1 MARLDP
7 LERHVVSELDEDF
20 AFFERT
26 LGFVPNSLL
35 TMARRPALARGLIA
49 LSRGVYDPR
58 GEVDLGLKRLLG
70 HTASMAAGCLY
81 CRAHTGTSAMRHG
94 VSAEKL
100 AALPEYLTSPLY
112 TGAERAAIDFA
123 FAAASQP
130 NDVDDALFARLRAHW
145 SEGQVVE
152 ILGVVGLFGFFNRW
166 NDSLATTLEPVPL
179 AQAREYLAPTG
190 WQPGKHVPVGDD
202 ADEPAQEPGSM
213 SMRIVP

>member
-7 LERHVVSELDEDF
+7 LPRDAVPDLDDDF

-100 AALPEYLTSPLY
+100 DALPEYRTSAHFSD
-112 TGAERAAIDFA
+112 AERAAIDFA

-130 NDVDDALFARLRAHW
+130 NDVDDGLFARLSSHW

-166 NDSLATTLEPVPL
+166 NDSMATTLEPEPLGQALEHLAPRGWQAGKHAPL
-179 AQAREYLAPTG
+179 A
-190 WQPGKHVPVGDD
+190 
-202 ADEPAQEPGSM
+202 
-213 SMRIVP
+213 